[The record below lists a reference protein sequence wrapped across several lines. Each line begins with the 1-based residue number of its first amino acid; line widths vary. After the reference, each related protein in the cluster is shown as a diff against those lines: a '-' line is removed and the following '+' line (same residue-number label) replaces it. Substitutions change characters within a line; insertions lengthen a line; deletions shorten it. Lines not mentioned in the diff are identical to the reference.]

1 VVSDVWKFSDSKPS
15 LGEITGNV
23 EKTGLFCNLT
33 EKNARLLCLLCEET
47 ISLVRGVLPHF
58 HGEIWM
64 QNDAKLFELKFRIQ
78 ARMKPDEKDVL
89 LAVVGGNNAAYG
101 NGVFGKI
108 AKVLAEHAIAANDTF
123 QSADFSVGMNFSA
136 YSMMPMDYTWEMSTY
151 IPQYREEKRT
161 IQDDGL
167 EKSIIVN
174 LADDCQIGVKS
185 NAVEITITKNFA

>member
-1 VVSDVWKFSDSKPS
+1 MVSDVWKFSDAKPS

-23 EKTGLFCNLT
+23 EKTGIFCNLS

-58 HGEIWM
+58 NGEIWM
-64 QNDAKLFELKFRIQ
+64 ENNAKLFGIKFRIQ
-78 ARMKPDEKDVL
+78 ARMKPDEKDAL
-89 LAVVGGNNAAYG
+89 LDMVGGNNSAYG
-101 NGVFGKI
+101 SGVFGKI
-108 AKVLAEHAIAANDTF
+108 ARVLAERAIAANDTIH
-123 QSADFSVGMNFSA
+123 SADFSTGMNYAS
-136 YSMMPMDYTWEMSTY
+136 YGMMPMDYTWEMSTY
-151 IPQYREEKRT
+151 IPQYREEKHT

-185 NAVEITITKNFA
+185 NAVEITITKDFS